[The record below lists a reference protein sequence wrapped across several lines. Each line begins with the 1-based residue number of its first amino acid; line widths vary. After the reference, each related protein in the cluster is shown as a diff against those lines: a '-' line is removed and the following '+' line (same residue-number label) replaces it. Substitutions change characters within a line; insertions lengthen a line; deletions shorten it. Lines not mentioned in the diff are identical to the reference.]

1 MTEGESRAKERRGDS
16 SWLQTLIVVAS
27 LGAFMFLLNSQLAEL
42 REIVGDLRE
51 RMVAVEV
58 ELRGVGAR
66 LDGVETRLDGMDAR
80 LNGMDARLDGMDAR
94 LDDMDARLARIE
106 VKVGVS
112 PEESLAQVQMPWHP
126 QRNSTLPCGQS
137 PLHL

>member
-42 REIVGDLRE
+42 RAIVGDLRE

-66 LDGVETRLDGMDAR
+66 LDGMDAR
-80 LNGMDARLDGMDAR
+80 LDGMDARLDGMDAR

-126 QRNSTLPCGQS
+126 QRNSTLPCRQ
-137 PLHL
+137 PLLHL